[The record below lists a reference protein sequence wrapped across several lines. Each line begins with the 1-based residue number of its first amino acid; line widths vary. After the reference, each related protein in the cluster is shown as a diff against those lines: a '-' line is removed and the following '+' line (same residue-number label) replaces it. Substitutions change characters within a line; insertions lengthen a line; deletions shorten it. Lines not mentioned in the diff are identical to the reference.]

1 MARRH
6 WWRGIHGNGA
16 AGDDLGVLKDE
27 ESRAIRTGLAP
38 HEARLK

>member
-6 WWRGIHGNGA
+6 WWRGIHGNDA
-16 AGDDLGVLKDE
+16 ADDNLAVVKDE
-27 ESRAIRTGLAP
+27 ESRASRTGLAP